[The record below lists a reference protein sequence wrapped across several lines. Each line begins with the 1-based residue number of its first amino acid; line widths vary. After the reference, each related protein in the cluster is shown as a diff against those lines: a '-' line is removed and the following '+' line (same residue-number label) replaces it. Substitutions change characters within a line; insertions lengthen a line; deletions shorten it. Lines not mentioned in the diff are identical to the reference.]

1 MRIPRIYRRVDELSN
16 EVKINTIEIP
26 EETFDKSLPYSP
38 DVDFDDKKSIASYVK
53 SIKYMIR
60 QSREYTAMMK
70 FLKDKRQMNGCFFL
84 PNVKKYR
91 GSKVRIEVHHTGLT
105 MEDIVMTI
113 LMKRYKNDED
123 YSYQAVA
130 KEVMLAHYNGWVS
143 LTSLSETIH
152 ELIHSENSGLFIPL
166 HMCDIG
172 DATIFYDE
180 YKEYMDRDLIKK
192 FEQYKVL
199 SSAIENIED
208 IIPDY
213 LERKYIYYKRQ
224 GVEIPDMDKL
234 LEIIDL

>member
-1 MRIPRIYRRVDELSN
+1 MRIPRIYRRADELSD
-16 EVKINTIEIP
+16 EVKINVVEIP
-26 EETFDKSLPYSP
+26 EETFKDPFPYFP
-38 DVDFDDKKSIASYVK
+38 DVDFDDKKSLASYVK

-60 QSREYTAMMK
+60 QSREYTSLMK
-70 FLKDKRQMNGCFFL
+70 FLKEKREMNKCFFL
-84 PNVKKYR
+84 PNMKKYR
-91 GSKVRIEVHHTGLT
+91 GSKIKIEVHHTGFT
-105 MEDIVMTI
+105 MEDIVMAV
-113 LMKRYKNDED
+113 LMKRYKNEED

-130 KEVMLAHYNGWVS
+130 KEVMLAHYNGWIS
-143 LTSLSETIH
+143 LTSLSETLH
-152 ELIHSENSGLFIPL
+152 ELIHEENSGLFIPL

-172 DATIFYDE
+172 DATLFYEE
-180 YKEYMDRDLIKK
+180 YKEYMDKDLVKK

-234 LEIIDL
+234 LEIIDI